1 MQAAP
6 QLAGTVGAGLS
17 WAVPAHTLVVLADA
31 HLGATAPDVQERL
44 LGFLARVPEE
54 GDALLINGDLFD
66 FWFSYGR
73 VIPRSGF
80 RVAAALERLAARL
93 PVVMVGGNHDRWDT
107 DFWRTEVGVDFH
119 PAGARLLVGR
129 RRIFA
134 VHGDGL
140 TDRRWSSRL
149 VHWTVSHP
157 ATRLAYRAVHPDLGL
172 PLVDRLAPILGDRH
186 AGEEQLARAAAS
198 QRAWAADL
206 LARAT
211 DVDLLVMGHTHR
223 PALEELA
230 PGRHYL
236 NPGAW
241 FDEGRYAV
249 VTEADVRLCRAATPR
264 T

>member
-1 MQAAP
+1 MS
-6 QLAGTVGAGLS
+6 G
-17 WAVPAHTLVVLADA
+17 HTLVVLADA
-31 HLGATAPDVQERL
+31 HLGATAPAVQERL
-44 LGFLARVPEE
+44 LAFLAGVPEE

-73 VIPRSGF
+73 VIPRHGF
-80 RVAAALERLAARL
+80 RVAAALARLAARL
-93 PVVMVGGNHDRWDT
+93 PVAMVGGNHDRWDT
-107 DFWRTEVGVDFH
+107 DFWRSEVGVDFH
-119 PAGARLLVGR
+119 PVGARLSVGR
-129 RRIFA
+129 RRVLA

-149 VHWTVSHP
+149 IHWTVSHP
-157 ATRLAYRAVHPDLGL
+157 ATRLAYRALHPDLGL
-172 PLVDRLAPILGDRH
+172 PLVDRLAPRLGDRS
-186 AGEEQLARAAAS
+186 AGAETHARAAAS

-206 LARAT
+206 LAR
-211 DVDLLVMGHTHR
+211 DSEVDLLVMGHTHR

-241 FDEGRYAV
+241 FDDGRYAV
-249 VTEADVRLCRAATPR
+249 VTETDVRLCRAATPR